1 MEWLKRLSNFYRNDM
16 RLSSKL
22 LLSHLSLVLLSTVT
36 IISFFGSSVYN
47 LLIDT
52 TINAKQQTAFST
64 ATSVSGQ
71 LSSLA
76 GNAESISSA
85 YYRYITNRYVTNPE
99 YSPAFNAHTLAR
111 AIRLAANHSE
121 TVTYQIYL
129 NEGRSWIL
137 DEDILKPYVQSLDN
151 VCGTYWYGIISST
164 GAEELYCPSLY
175 LSPQEIEQYGDLAYV
190 QVLPGT
196 LRESV
201 DGYIVAYFS
210 QAPIIDA
217 LEQNLSVSRGA
228 SYIINSRDALVCDSD
243 SELVG
248 AYYINNEEVDR
259 IVANGGN
266 ATYLGEDIIVC
277 SYPVNRTDWQVVSI
291 LPRADA
297 LEESDQAVWRFL
309 TICGVVFLLGAALS
323 ILLART
329 ISGRIASVVNEM
341 RQTPVSRPKKI
352 TSLPPSRDEV
362 GQLVDSYNNMTD
374 ALNDLMDRQ
383 AEAAKALRLS
393 EFKALQAQIN
403 PHFLYNCL
411 DMINWLAMAG
421 EQDKVCEA
429 IQTLGKFYKLT
440 LSKQDTFDTVQKET
454 EHATLYVKL
463 QNMRFQNRI
472 RFVVD
477 IDETI
482 QSCIMPKLVFQPLV
496 ENAILHGIME
506 RDDKT
511 GEVVLAGWRDGDH
524 IVFLIYDNGVGMT
537 AAQLEKITGPEPS
550 GTGSGT
556 HIGVY
561 NTNERLRL
569 YYGPQY
575 GLQYKSTP
583 GQGTEVQIRIPFRS
597 QSD

>member
-1 MEWLKRLSNFYRNDM
+1 MKWLKRISNFYRNDM

-47 LLIDT
+47 LLIGT

-71 LSSLA
+71 MSALTDS
-76 GNAESISSA
+76 AESISSA
-85 YYRYITNRYVTNPE
+85 CCRYITNRYVTDPK
-99 YSPAFNAHTLAR
+99 YSPAFNADTLSR
-111 AIRLAANHSE
+111 AIQTAAAQNE

-129 NEGRSWIL
+129 NEEQSWIL
-137 DEDILKPYVQSLDN
+137 DEDVLSPYVQSLDN
-151 VCGTYWYGIISST
+151 VRGTYWYGIVSST

-175 LSPQEIEQYGDLAYV
+175 LSPQEIERYGDLAYV
-190 QVLPGT
+190 LILPGA

-210 QAPIIDA
+210 QEPIIDA

-228 SYIINSRDALVCDSD
+228 AYIINSRDALVCDSD

-248 AYYINNEEVDR
+248 AYYINNDEVDR
-259 IVANGGN
+259 IVAGGGS
-266 ATYLGEDIIVC
+266 ATYLDEEIIVC
-277 SYPVNRTDWQVVSI
+277 SYPVNRTDWKVVSI
-291 LPRADA
+291 LPRTDA
-297 LEESDQAVWRFL
+297 LEESNQAVWRFL
-309 TICGVVFLLGAALS
+309 AICVAVFLLGAALA

-341 RQTPVSRPKKI
+341 RQTPVSRPRKI

-362 GQLVDSYNNMTD
+362 GQLVDSYNTMTD
-374 ALNDLMDRQ
+374 ALNALMDRQ
-383 AEAAKALRLS
+383 VEDAKALRLS
-393 EFKALQAQIN
+393 EFNALQAQIN

-411 DMINWLAMAG
+411 DMINWMAVAG
-421 EQDKVCEA
+421 EQDKVCET
-429 IQTLGKFYKLT
+429 IQTLGKFYRLT
-440 LSKQDTFDTVQKET
+440 LSKRDTFGTVQKET

-477 IDETI
+477 IDDAL
-482 QSCIMPKLVFQPLV
+482 QNCIMPKLVFQPLV

-511 GEVVLAGWRDGDH
+511 GEVVLAGWRDGDD
-524 IVFLIYDNGVGMT
+524 IVFLICDNGVGMT
-537 AAQLEKITGPEPS
+537 AAQIESITSPEHA
-550 GTGSGT
+550 GTGSGA

-569 YYGPQY
+569 YYGPEY
-575 GLQYKSTP
+575 GLQYRSAP
-583 GQGTEVQIRIPFRS
+583 GQGTEVQVRIPFRP